1 MSKITSGIKDELFI
15 RGKVPMTKE
24 EVRTVTISKLDLVKS
39 DIVLDIG
46 AGTGSIS
53 IECGLL
59 LSEGS
64 VIAVETKEEAVL
76 LIKENIEKFN
86 LKNIKVINTLAPIG
100 LEDLEFT
107 KVVIGGSR
115 GQMDGLF
122 ELIQNKKVLKVVI
135 NTITIENTYKAIELM
150 KKYGYKNIEVTSM
163 SIAKSKDIGSM
174 TMMLGQN
181 PVNIISGEV
190 NNEK

>member
-24 EVRTVTISKLDLVKS
+24 EVRTVTISKLDLVKN

-59 LSEGS
+59 LSEGA

-76 LIKENIEKFN
+76 LIKENIKKFN

-100 LEDLEFT
+100 LENLEFT

-115 GQMDGLF
+115 GQMDDLF

-174 TMMLGQN
+174 TMMIGQN

>member
-24 EVRTVTISKLDLVKS
+24 EVRTVTISKLDLVKN

-59 LSEGS
+59 LSEGA

-76 LIKENIEKFN
+76 LIKENIKKFN

-100 LEDLEFT
+100 LENLEFT

-115 GQMDGLF
+115 GQMDDLF

-135 NTITIENTYKAIELM
+135 NTITIENTYKTIELM

-174 TMMLGQN
+174 TMMIGQN